1 MNYHSQCALNMPHAD
16 SVMEGSRSSPS
27 EAVRV
32 VVSLH
37 EYMVFRH
44 PEATFTSTSFKDT
57 LNMRSIRTAAVAGA
71 TALSLIF
78 GTTVATAHAADTADN
93 AVVETPPTPS
103 ADAPE
108 EGYTP
113 SLSSKINTGSSMEG
127 DQAANGVALFGS
139 SKDGF
144 EDQPRWAK
152 VMYAGTVLGA
162 IASFIGMIVGPV
174 HNWFAHGPHA

>member
-1 MNYHSQCALNMPHAD
+1 
-16 SVMEGSRSSPS
+16 
-27 EAVRV
+27 
-32 VVSLH
+32 
-37 EYMVFRH
+37 
-44 PEATFTSTSFKDT
+44 
-57 LNMRSIRTAAVAGA
+57 MRSIRTAAVAGA

-78 GTTVATAHAADTADN
+78 GTTVATAHAADN
-93 AVVETPPTPS
+93 AVVE
-103 ADAPE
+103 DAPE
-108 EGYTP
+108 ASAPAPEGDYTP

-127 DQAANGVALFGS
+127 DKAANGVALFGS

-174 HNWFAHGPHA
+174 HNWFVHGPHA

>member
-37 EYMVFRH
+37 EYMVFRQ

-78 GTTVATAHAADTADN
+78 GTTVATAHANPDGIENVVPADGPHA
-93 AVVETPPTPS
+93 P
-103 ADAPE
+103 APE
-108 EGYTP
+108 EGATP
-113 SLSSKINTGSSMEG
+113 TLSSKINTGSSMEG
-127 DQAANGVALFGS
+127 DKAANGVALFGS

-174 HNWFAHGPHA
+174 HNWFVHGPHA

>member
-1 MNYHSQCALNMPHAD
+1 
-16 SVMEGSRSSPS
+16 MEGSRSSPS
-27 EAVRV
+27 ETVRV

-37 EYMVFRH
+37 EYMVSRQ

-78 GTTVATAHAADTADN
+78 GTTVATAHAADN
-93 AVVETPPTPS
+93 AVVEPAPEASAPTP
-103 ADAPE
+103 
-108 EGYTP
+108 EGDYTP

-127 DQAANGVALFGS
+127 DEAANGVALFGS
-139 SKDGF
+139 SKDVF

-174 HNWFAHGPHA
+174 HNWFVHGPHA

>member
-1 MNYHSQCALNMPHAD
+1 MDYHSQCALNMPHAD

-27 EAVRV
+27 VAVRV

-37 EYMVFRH
+37 EYMVSRQ

-78 GTTVATAHAADTADN
+78 GTTVATAHAADN
-93 AVVETPPTPS
+93 AVVEPAPEAAAP
-103 ADAPE
+103 APE

-127 DQAANGVALFGS
+127 DKAANGVALFGS